1 MKGALERYRQREAR
15 KQYLR
20 EIRGEVNNAG
30 NIQQQALSR
39 AFAGKQKNASV
50 PETFNRTMF
59 YRNPNNPKEI
69 KVINRIYN
77 PYLKDWKMQVATN
90 WHVASPTPDMQE
102 ISPTQM
108 QQLMKMK
115 DAIPF

>member
-1 MKGALERYRQREAR
+1 MKFTGMRERMLLREAR
-15 KQYLR
+15 KRKASQGALD
-20 EIRGEVNNAG
+20 
-30 NIQQQALSR
+30 IQQQAISR
-39 AFAGKQKNASV
+39 ALGNQKKDVSV

>member
-1 MKGALERYRQREAR
+1 MRERML
-15 KQYLR
+15 LR
-20 EIRGEVNNAG
+20 EERKRKASQGAMD
-30 NIQQQALSR
+30 IQQQAISR
-39 AFAGKQKNASV
+39 ALGNQKKDVSV

-77 PYLKDWKMQVATN
+77 PYLKDWKMHVATN